1 MLYSRQQPELKSKSG
16 GCPCLYTA
24 YPYFTIRWEVSYVW
38 PMPTLSK
45 SEVKRRVLV
54 VLRAGDTSLH
64 TEWLQGAAPES
75 RNWDLHLSYFDDRVF
90 PFPDRPTDVTLS
102 FEKGTKA
109 TGTVACLNKL
119 GKRVEDYDWV
129 WLPDDDLKADGPT
142 LNRFFDIVLEHD
154 LDLAQPAL
162 GAGSYV
168 FHDITVQRP
177 HMKLRYT
184 TFVEIMAC
192 CFSKRVLGL
201 CRPYLDATVS
211 SWGPNHLF
219 PRMLGYPERKIAI
232 IDETPVV
239 HTRPMGGPNIALAKK
254 YVVDAG
260 REFENFMRIHRITP
274 RFETWAG
281 IDRNDKLVTDLS
293 EIDRTKAPHYRSTQ

>member
-1 MLYSRQQPELKSKSG
+1 
-16 GCPCLYTA
+16 
-24 YPYFTIRWEVSYVW
+24 
-38 PMPTLSK
+38 MPTLFK
-45 SEVKRRVLV
+45 SEVRRRVLV
-54 VLRAGDTSLH
+54 VVRAGDTSLH

-75 RNWDLHLSYFDDRVF
+75 RNWDLHLSYFGDRNF
-90 PFPDRPTDVTLS
+90 PFPDRPSDVTLS

-119 GKRVEDYDWV
+119 GERVEAYDWV
-129 WLPDDDLKADGPT
+129 WLPDDDLRADLPT

-154 LDLAQPAL
+154 LDLTQPAL

-168 FHDITVQRP
+168 AHDITVQRP

-184 TFVEIMAC
+184 TFVEIMAS
-192 CFSKRVLGL
+192 CFSKRALRL

-219 PRMLGYPERKIAI
+219 PRLLGYPLRKIAI
-232 IDETPVV
+232 VDETPIV
-239 HTRPMGGPNIALAKK
+239 HTRPNAKGPNFAL
-254 YVVDAG
+254 VGELGVDPG
-260 REFENFMRIHRITP
+260 KELQDFMRIHKLTR

-281 IDRNDKLVTDLS
+281 IDRYGQLITDLF
-293 EIDRTKAPHYRSTQ
+293 EIDRVKTPHYR